1 MDLVIF
7 EENKP
12 FVLEALGNGN
22 FDYMESASEVFETEF
37 FRHIKAKTILDK
49 FSDTYQQLLPSD
61 SHVSVYYQN
70 YYALFKP
77 FETVGFVV
85 TLHEEAR
92 NKIAHKCRRIRR
104 ELDGVMRNPRPP

>member
-49 FSDTYQQLLPSD
+49 LSATYPTPGRKKM
-61 SHVSVYYQN
+61 YRC
-70 YYALFKP
+70 
-77 FETVGFVV
+77 GF
-85 TLHEEAR
+85 
-92 NKIAHKCRRIRR
+92 
-104 ELDGVMRNPRPP
+104 M

>member
-37 FRHIKAKTILDK
+37 FRYIKRRFNKSA
-49 FSDTYQQLLPSD
+49 
-61 SHVSVYYQN
+61 
-70 YYALFKP
+70 
-77 FETVGFVV
+77 GF
-85 TLHEEAR
+85 
-92 NKIAHKCRRIRR
+92 
-104 ELDGVMRNPRPP
+104 